1 MNEASNSSQTSQP
14 LSAMG
19 EKIDALA
26 EAIRETAPQEGII
39 GMAPPESR
47 KNSTPP
53 GRICTRRILIGW

>member
-39 GMAPPESR
+39 RDGGNRSR
-47 KNSTPP
+47 GK
-53 GRICTRRILIGW
+53 TRRRRVVSAHDGF